1 MEKPIVLVIMDGVG
15 KGDGGSG
22 DAVVVAKTPTL
33 DKLLATCPHTYLKA
47 HGTAVGLP
55 SDEDMGNS
63 EVGHNALGCGQVYSQ
78 GAKLVGESIENGAL
92 FASATWKDLVANAEG
107 KALHFLGLLS
117 DGNVHSNIHHLIAL
131 LKQAKA
137 EGVKKAYCHIL
148 LDGRDVPATSAP
160 EYVAMLEDVLKE
172 LNTDGCDYAIGRF
185 TRGCPNRCPWCV
197 VPKMDGNEVR
207 HVADLKDFW
216 DGQKVV
222 RLLDDNIMA
231 DADEFIRDCGQLSR
245 AGVHVIWEA
254 LDIRLVTD
262 ETAQALAS
270 VRTEKSI
277 HFAWDGHGQDDA
289 VPRGIETLE
298 RNGIKPWRLMF
309 YVLVGFNTD
318 REYDLHRIYTLR
330 DMGANPFVMPFD
342 KSDRYQKD
350 LARWC
355 NNKFI
360 FKSTRRFEDYNDRVR

>member
-1 MEKPIVLVIMDGVG
+1 MRVSLVDVDSRIPNLALMRASTWHKQRGDEVKLGYDPLFDDPDICYASKMFDFTAEPQYMPDCETLKGGPGYSLTEKMPFEDYDRIMPD
-15 KGDGGSG
+15 
-22 DAVVVAKTPTL
+22 
-33 DKLLATCPHTYLKA
+33 
-47 HGTAVGLP
+47 
-55 SDEDMGNS
+55 
-63 EVGHNALGCGQVYSQ
+63 YS
-78 GAKLVGESIENGAL
+78 L
-92 FASATWKDLVANAEG
+92 
-107 KALHFLGLLS
+107 
-117 DGNVHSNIHHLIAL
+117 
-131 LKQAKA
+131 
-137 EGVKKAYCHIL
+137 Y
-148 LDGRDVPATSAP
+148 
-160 EYVAMLEDVLKE
+160 
-172 LNTDGCDYAIGRF
+172 GCDYAIGRF

-216 DGQKVV
+216 QGQKVV

>member
-1 MEKPIVLVIMDGVG
+1 MRVSLVDVDSRIPNLALMRASTWHKKRGDEVKLGYDPLFDDPDICYASKMFDFTAEPQYMPDCETLKGGPGYSLTAKMPFEDYDRIMPD
-15 KGDGGSG
+15 
-22 DAVVVAKTPTL
+22 
-33 DKLLATCPHTYLKA
+33 
-47 HGTAVGLP
+47 
-55 SDEDMGNS
+55 
-63 EVGHNALGCGQVYSQ
+63 YS
-78 GAKLVGESIENGAL
+78 L
-92 FASATWKDLVANAEG
+92 
-107 KALHFLGLLS
+107 
-117 DGNVHSNIHHLIAL
+117 
-131 LKQAKA
+131 
-137 EGVKKAYCHIL
+137 Y
-148 LDGRDVPATSAP
+148 
-160 EYVAMLEDVLKE
+160 
-172 LNTDGCDYAIGRF
+172 GCDYAIGRF

-207 HVADLKDFW
+207 HVADLTDFW
-216 DGQKVV
+216 QGQKVV

-262 ETAQALAS
+262 ETARALAS

-277 HFAWDGHGQDDA
+277 NFAWDGHGQDDA
-289 VPRGIETLE
+289 IPSGIETLE
-298 RNGIKPWRLMF
+298 RSGIKPWRLMF